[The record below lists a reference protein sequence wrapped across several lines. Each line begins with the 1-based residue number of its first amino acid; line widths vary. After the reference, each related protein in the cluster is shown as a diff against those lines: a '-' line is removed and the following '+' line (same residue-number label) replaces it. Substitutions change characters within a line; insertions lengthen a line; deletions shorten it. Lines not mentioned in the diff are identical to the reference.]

1 MSIARQSN
9 SIHLGTLLNAHPEIV
24 SNEQLLAEVDRH
36 YHEDCDCGMK
46 SKNTIEMLAQELH
59 DAQDDPRAVAL
70 LKAKGDDK
78 WDLETCYQWMGLLF
92 GRNTI
97 NGKDMEKQAIL
108 DLSTDVWKY
117 KFYESDKEL
126 DTKFGID
133 LVAKSLEGKIVAGI
147 QVKPDSFYRK
157 GLTHVAEAN
166 EEWEHPVYHLKYD
179 KNRKW
184 LNRLQI
190 VSHFV

>member
-1 MSIARQSN
+1 
-9 SIHLGTLLNAHPEIV
+9 
-24 SNEQLLAEVDRH
+24 
-36 YHEDCDCGMK
+36 
-46 SKNTIEMLAQELH
+46 
-59 DAQDDPRAVAL
+59 
-70 LKAKGDDK
+70 
-78 WDLETCYQWMGLLF
+78 
-92 GRNTI
+92 
-97 NGKDMEKQAIL
+97 
-108 DLSTDVWKY
+108 
-117 KFYESDKEL
+117 L

-166 EEWEHPVYHLKYD
+166 EEWEYPVYHLKYD

-190 VSHFV
+190 ISHFV